1 MTRPSDRWIRLRAV
15 WLLAILFFWFARP
28 TPMLLAAG
36 ALVALVGLA
45 VRAWAAGFIQKD
57 TELATDGPY
66 AFTRNPLYLGS
77 LLLGLGAVLAGGSW
91 IFGVVFIAFFA
102 LVYGRTMKREE
113 ALLEELF
120 GDRYRRYASSV
131 PLLAPRMPRYRPAE
145 PTDAARFSAAR
156 YWSHR
161 EYHALLGTLAGFAL
175 LAVKLFWLSGR

>member
-77 LLLGLGAVLAGGSW
+77 ILLGAGFAVASASPWVALAVLVYFAAFYPAAMRGEAAFLADR
-91 IFGVVFIAFFA
+91 FGAE
-102 LVYGRTMKREE
+102 YG
-113 ALLEELF
+113 AW
-120 GDRYRRYASSV
+120 AQSV
-131 PLLAPRMPRYRPAE
+131 PLLLPRPLPAGPRATRFE
-145 PTDAARFSAAR
+145 WARVAR
-156 YWSHR
+156 NR
-161 EYHALLGTLAGFAL
+161 EWRTALAVPALLL
-175 LAVKLFWLSGR
+175 LLWVRSRIA